1 MRIRRMLKMLFSP
14 RSERHE
20 EVTALV
26 AVSVASTTESANR
39 LTQTIREMLEENDRV
54 TGRNQNAHKPH
65 S

>member
-1 MRIRRMLKMLFSP
+1 MRIGRMLKMLFSP

-26 AVSVASTTESANR
+26 AVSVASTKDSANR

-54 TGRNQNAHKPH
+54 TGRQKNAHKPNN
-65 S
+65 